1 MCVNMFTFFHGVGTY
16 LLYFTNI
23 SFPYYIRGKVSSLC
37 VYACAVS
44 VATMLQHYQFNTF
57 NTSLTR
63 VYTACATKGTIERQ
77 KTTLLIMKASKESN
91 SLAKF
96 HAQIFF
102 SILRNIPIPTVSNSQ
117 RDVTF
122 VMITI
127 LAKQWNYF
135 NCLLYLCSNTH

>member
-1 MCVNMFTFFHGVGTY
+1 MVLKVKDIGKVVSMIYVRQYVHFFSWSWRLLTLLFIIMCV
-16 LLYFTNI
+16 
-23 SFPYYIRGKVSSLC
+23 C
-37 VYACAVS
+37 VCS
-44 VATMLQHYQFNTF
+44 VRRHDASTLSN
-57 NTSLTR
+57 SLTR
-63 VYTACATKGTIERQ
+63 VYTACAIKGTIERQ